1 MIEHPNDYQKQTG
14 ITAVY
19 PPDRA
24 LEYLTLGLV
33 GEAGEVANKLKKVI
47 RGDYKNP
54 KLASKIPE
62 EVRDQIID
70 ELGDVL
76 WYVAQLTTVLD
87 TRLSS
92 CMEKNLVKLRH
103 RQQQGTLKGDSR
115 AEQTNHEHETMT
127 LSKRDAE
134 TFFNAVSK
142 PVKLNTKLFA
152 ALNEDAQ

>member
-92 CMEKNLVKLRH
+92 CMEKNLHKLQK
-103 RQQQGTLKGDSR
+103 RQEKGTLKGDNRQEVIDLDS
-115 AEQTNHEHETMT
+115 
-127 LSKRDAE
+127 
-134 TFFNAVSK
+134 
-142 PVKLNTKLFA
+142 VKSLYK
-152 ALNEDAQ
+152 